1 MSGWYRYRASEVPT
15 HPSGTLSSLDP
26 DRKRKLLLHRGQ
38 IDELLGKTQQQS
50 LTIIPVKLYF
60 KDGKAKVEIALAKG
74 RRLYDKRNLI
84 MACDAERE
92 AARATK
98 EINRGGW
105 A

>member
-1 MSGWYRYRASEVPT
+1 
-15 HPSGTLSSLDP
+15 
-26 DRKRKLLLHRGQ
+26 
-38 IDELLGKTQQQS
+38 
-50 LTIIPVKLYF
+50 
-60 KDGKAKVEIALAKG
+60 VEIALAKG

-84 MACDAERE
+84 MARDAERE